1 MYKAIVDFVD
11 LQDNH
16 KYHVGDVFPRMGYDP
31 GEERIAELASAEN
44 KRGCA
49 VIEEVPEKGADKPVE
64 EPVEL
69 TEAEVVDEPVKAK
82 GKPRRKR
89 SSKEE

>member
-16 KYHVGDVFPRMGYDP
+16 KYHTGDIFPRMGYDP

-44 KRGCA
+44 KRGRV

-64 EPVEL
+64 EPVE
-69 TEAEVVDEPVKAK
+69 ERVEIPEEPVEV
-82 GKPRRKR
+82 KPVRRRGRK
-89 SSKEE
+89 KDA